1 MIKLN
6 GTHQLLDYAD
16 DVNVL
21 GDNVDAIKKEIEIRI
36 NSSDEVGLE
45 INVEK
50 AKSVN
55 RTQGKFMT

>member
-6 GTHQLLDYAD
+6 GTRQLLDYAD

-21 GDNVDAIKKEIEIRI
+21 GDNVDTIKEETEILI

-45 INVEK
+45 TNVENTK
-50 AKSVN
+50 FVN
-55 RTQGKFMT
+55 GTQGIFMT